1 MEGILKAKEKGV
13 YKGRKPTVDIDKI
26 RELVKQGIQKT
37 AIAKELGIGR
47 ATVYR
52 ALEV

>member
-1 MEGILKAKEKGV
+1 LDFPRKILK
-13 YKGRKPTVDIDKI
+13 
-26 RELVKQGIQKT
+26 QGLQKT